1 MALEI
6 ETLGGFIFRV
16 TTGARRN
23 LGLTGVFLASGFD
36 HEDFELASLR
46 AVGKSLEMCP

>member
-6 ETLGGFIFRV
+6 ATQGGFIFQA
-16 TTGARRN
+16 TTEPRRN
-23 LGLTGVFLASGFD
+23 QGLTGVFPASGFD
-36 HEDFELASLR
+36 YEDFNLASLR